1 MTIILV
7 VILYYILFGFLTA
20 FSWMN
25 NLGLAK
31 KLVTDKT
38 LFNIYI
44 TAELI
49 ITSFLVLYAV
59 SYTNSILI
67 IIGGLMFISA
77 FYSIWKRE
85 DLLMQLEVIDDQ
97 YDLISAFMSLLLAF
111 LIYFFDLAYST
122 I

>member
-7 VILYYILFGFLTA
+7 VILYYTFFGFLTA

-59 SYTNSILI
+59 SYNNSILI

>member
-20 FSWMN
+20 ISWMN

>member
-1 MTIILV
+1 MTIITV
-7 VILYYILFGFLTA
+7 VILYYTFFGFLTA

-25 NLGLAK
+25 SLGLAK
-31 KLVTDKT
+31 KLVVDKMV
-38 LFNIYI
+38 FNLYI
-44 TAELI
+44 TAELL
-49 ITSFLVLYAV
+49 ITSFLVVYAV
-59 SYTNSILI
+59 SYANSILI
-67 IIGGLMFISA
+67 IIGGLLFISA

-85 DLLMQLEVIDDQ
+85 ELIMQFEIIEDQ

>member
-85 DLLMQLEVIDDQ
+85 DLLMQLEVIDDL

>member
-1 MTIILV
+1 
-7 VILYYILFGFLTA
+7 
-20 FSWMN
+20 MN

-38 LFNIYI
+38 VFNIYI

-49 ITSFLVLYAV
+49 ITSFLVLYAA

-85 DLLMQLEVIDDQ
+85 DLLMQLEAIDDQ

>member
-85 DLLMQLEVIDDQ
+85 DLLIQLEVIDDQ

>member
-97 YDLISAFMSLLLAF
+97 YDLIAAFMSLLLAF